1 MDTQEDGEMQV
12 IPSAP
17 CRLYAILCVVLLA
30 LGVLADQAGA
40 EQTPTTRTRLILL
53 GTAGGPSPKQT
64 RSAPAN
70 AVVVNDAVYVVD
82 AGNGVA
88 RQLVRARLAPRNL
101 RAVFITH
108 HHSDHNADYGNL
120 VLLAWTAGLRRPV
133 DTYGPPPLA
142 RMTELFL
149 ALNAADIELRQE
161 EEGRPVLAGLIRPHE
176 IESDGVIYQDENVK
190 VTAFE
195 VIHLGA
201 KAYGF
206 RFDTADRSIV
216 FSGDTSPSENLIKH
230 ARGVDVL
237 VHEVV
242 SVPAADAL
250 VARVDP
256 GNEAL
261 KRHIID
267 AHTPLTEVGRIAT
280 AAGVKTLVLTHFV
293 PSDDPDDKAELW
305 REGVGQQF
313 SGELIIGRDLM
324 EI

>member
-1 MDTQEDGEMQV
+1 MHR
-12 IPSAP
+12 S
-17 CRLYAILCVVLLA
+17 YAVLCVGLLA
-30 LGVLADQAGA
+30 LGHPDSRAFADQ
-40 EQTPTTRTRLILL
+40 PTSGTRLILL

-70 AVVVNDAVYVVD
+70 AVVVDDAVYVVD

-88 RQLVRARLAPRNL
+88 RQLVLAGLPPRHL

-120 VLLAWTAGLRRPV
+120 MLLAWTTGLRTPV

-149 ALNAADIELRQE
+149 ALNAPDIELRQD
-161 EEGRPVLAGLIRPHE
+161 EEGQPVLAELIRPHE
-176 IESDGVIYQDENVK
+176 IEADGVIYEDENVK

-201 KAYGF
+201 RAYGF
-206 RFDTADRSIV
+206 RFDTPDRSIV
-216 FSGDTSPSENLIKH
+216 FSGDTSPSKNLIEH
-230 ARGVDVL
+230 ARGADVL

-242 SVPAADAL
+242 SVPAVDAL
-250 VARVDP
+250 VARIDA

-261 KRHIID
+261 RSHIIN

-280 AAGVKTLVLTHFV
+280 EAGVKTLVLTHFV
-293 PSDDPDDKAELW
+293 PSDGPDDQAELW
-305 REGVGQQF
+305 RKGARQHF
-313 SGELIIGRDLM
+313 SGEVIIGEDLM
-324 EI
+324 EVRPAP

>member
-1 MDTQEDGEMQV
+1 MPT
-12 IPSAP
+12 IPGALR
-17 CRLYAILCVVLLA
+17 RLFAVGSIALLG
-30 LGVLADQAGA
+30 LGGMAGRLSA
-40 EQTPTTRTRLILL
+40 EQTPTTQTRLILL

-70 AVVVNDAVYVVD
+70 AVVVNDAIYVVD

-88 RQLVRARLAPRNL
+88 RQLVLAGLTPRNL

-120 VLLAWTAGLRRPV
+120 LLLAWAAGLRTPV
-133 DTYGPPPLA
+133 DAYGPPPLVQ
-142 RMTELFL
+142 MTELFL
-149 ALNAADIELRQE
+149 ELNARDIELRQD
-161 EEGRPVLAGLIRPHE
+161 EEGRPVLADLIRPHE
-176 IESDGVIYQDENVK
+176 IEDDGVIYQDENVK

-201 KAYGF
+201 KPAFGL
-206 RFDTADRSIV
+206 RFDTRDRSIV
-216 FSGDTSPSENLIKH
+216 FSGDTSRSENLIKH
-230 ARGVDVL
+230 ARGADVL

-242 SVPAADAL
+242 SVPAVDAL

-261 KRHIID
+261 KHHILD

-280 AAGVKTLVLTHFV
+280 EADVKTLVLTHFV
-293 PSDDPDDKAELW
+293 PSDGPDDKAGLW
-305 REGVGQQF
+305 REGARQHF
-313 SGELIIGRDLM
+313 SGELIIGEDLM